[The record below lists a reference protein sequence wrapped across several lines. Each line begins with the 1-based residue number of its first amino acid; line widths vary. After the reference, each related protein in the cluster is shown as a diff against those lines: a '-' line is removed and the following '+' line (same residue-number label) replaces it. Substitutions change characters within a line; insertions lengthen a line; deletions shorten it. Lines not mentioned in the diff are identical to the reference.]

1 MLSQPHDGRPIRID
15 TRQDRGAVILSV
27 AGPLDLDSVGPLD
40 EALRRAA
47 HDGVERVVVDLSA
60 VTFADSS
67 TVNVLIQ
74 AYDALGPALRLAA
87 PSAVLERL
95 FALTGLDT
103 VLPLYGAVGAALDA

>member
-1 MLSQPHDGRPIRID
+1 MLSQPHGGRPIRID

-27 AGPLDLDSVGPLD
+27 TGPLDLDSVAPLD
-40 EALRRAA
+40 EALQRVAQ
-47 HDGVERVVVDLSA
+47 DGAEQVVVDLSA

-67 TVNVLIQ
+67 TINVLIR

-103 VLPLYGAVGAALDA
+103 VLPLYRAVEAALDA